1 MSTVVARAE
10 IQAGICGF
18 RTSVLATAERSRLVS
33 FTVETNCETVAALA
47 TALTEHGDFDAID
60 EIDPRT
66 EGSLMPLVRANLHG
80 CCAGCAVPAG
90 LFKAMQVAAGPRAPQ
105 GHRDRAVARTAAL
118 NDLSADVGG
127 S

>member
-80 CCAGCAVPAG
+80 CCAGCAVPVG
-90 LFKAMQVAAGPRAPQ
+90 LFKAMQVAAGLALPKDIEIALSL
-105 GHRDRAVARTAAL
+105 DR
-118 NDLSADVGG
+118 SAQ
-127 S
+127 